1 MNRIREI
8 EERLGAIAAEIDSE
22 GADIDA
28 LTEEVRRLKEEKRTL
43 EEQLEKRSALRREV
57 AGGAGTVTRS
67 LDTSGSAAPEPWGVD
82 TPEYRSVW
90 LRRMQGRQLSE
101 VEQRAYDTAG
111 GAISTLT
118 ANAIMEVV
126 RDHAPLLERMS
137 VVYGS
142 AAMTYYVEGT
152 NNDAEEHTE
161 NAQITPAED
170 TLTKVELKPAEITKM
185 VQISDAARAMS
196 VPAFEAWLSKS
207 LGEAIARKI
216 NDRIISAVAAAAS
229 SAGTGFTTADVQTL
243 LGSVKGDS
251 LAVLC
256 SRKTLYTKLLPLQ
269 DTSKSSIVRFDGGA
283 VTVYGVPVLV
293 DDHVAEN
300 TVLAGDLSKAVAEM
314 AEDVTIRSSYDIDT
328 NSYKYLGVA
337 LFDTKVGLASAF
349 AKLAAA

>member
-152 NNDAEEHTE
+152 NNDAEDHTE
-161 NAQITPAED
+161 NAQ
-170 TLTKVELKPAEITKM
+170 ITKM